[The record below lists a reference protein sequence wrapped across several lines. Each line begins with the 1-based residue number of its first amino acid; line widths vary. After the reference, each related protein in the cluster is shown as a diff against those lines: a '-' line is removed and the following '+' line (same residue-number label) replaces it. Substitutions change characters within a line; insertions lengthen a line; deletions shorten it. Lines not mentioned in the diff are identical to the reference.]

1 MLPMHLKHF
10 SFTNHVFLQRQIAKV
25 NGNPPTTVKPPDF
38 ANKIIELALNRTGK
52 GTAFFDEKPQKD
64 ISVNTISANSVE
76 KPTLSKT
83 EIERGKQDIETI
95 NSDLQ
100 LLSSLLGRP
109 VSAKDLPTITQQFGG
124 GSGGGVRGTQRRKPD
139 TTTSTTTTTTTTT
152 SKPAILREVE
162 LLQTI
167 LKTQQNNVKPEQP
180 PEYYG
185 KTDDAILATILKQQG
200 IGPTH
205 NNIPI
210 EVSYLLPL
218 PSFFLN

>member
-1 MLPMHLKHF
+1 M
-10 SFTNHVFLQRQIAKV
+10 
-25 NGNPPTTVKPPDF
+25 
-38 ANKIIELALNRTGK
+38 ALNRTGK
-52 GTAFFDEKPQKD
+52 GTALLDESPPKD
-64 ISVNTISANSVE
+64 ISINSINLNTIE
-76 KPTLSKT
+76 KPKLSKS

-100 LLSSLLGRP
+100 LLSTLLGRP
-109 VSAKDLPTITQQFGG
+109 VSAKDLPKITQQFGG
-124 GSGGGVRGTQRRKPD
+124 GRGTGRVKSEVSPTAAT
-139 TTTSTTTTTTTTT
+139 TTTSTTTTTTTT

-167 LKTQQNNVKPEQP
+167 LKTQQNNVKPAP
-180 PEYYG
+180 PSEYYG

-210 EVSYLLPL
+210 EVSFILVNLAIS
-218 PSFFLN
+218 SFFFIFYA